1 MQKGSVYIKK
11 KQYFCTEIQNHKMMK
26 RLLILLACLPIWAA
40 GQSLEECQTAAEH
53 NYPLIR
59 QYDLVART
67 TDLTLSSIKRG
78 WLPQLSVNAQVSY
91 QSDVTSWPEQ
101 IQAMY
106 QQAGLDMKGL
116 DKFQYRVGLDLNQ
129 PVYDGGVMHSRQRVT
144 RAEGEVQVAQTEVTL
159 YQVRQ
164 RVNELFFSL
173 LLVQEQLRLNH
184 ERTFL
189 LQENEKTV
197 TALYNSGSA
206 SESEVQTIR
215 AEVLDTHRQQTTLTS
230 QQRALQ
236 RMLSL
241 FCGIEV
247 TEPVK
252 PEEWS
257 SLSEELNRP
266 ELKLADAQLR
276 LAQAQERALNSAL
289 TPRLSVFASGFYGY
303 PGYNLFHDMM
313 HRNGSLNGIVGA
325 RLTWSLSPF
334 YTRRNDRAKIQVQR
348 EMVETNRELF
358 LFNTRLERTRQ
369 DEQTEQYR
377 QLMRDDEQII
387 TLRTAIRQAAESK
400 MQNGII
406 SVNDLLKEINS
417 ESAARVQLSIHEIEM
432 LKNQYDQRFTT
443 NN

>member
-1 MQKGSVYIKK
+1 MKN
-11 KQYFCTEIQNHKMMK
+11 KQYLCTEIQNHKMMK
-26 RLLILLACLPIWAA
+26 RFFILFAWLPIIAA
-40 GQSLEECQTAAEH
+40 GQRLEECHAAAER

-78 WLPQLSVNAQVSY
+78 WLPQLALNAQVSY

-116 DKFQYRVGLDLNQ
+116 DRFQYRVGLDLNQ

-144 RAEGEVQVAQTEVTL
+144 RAEGEVQAAQTEVTL
-159 YQVRQ
+159 YQIRQ

-173 LLVQEQLRLNH
+173 LLVEEQLRLNS
-184 ERTFL
+184 ELTFL

-197 TALYNSGSA
+197 TSLYNRGTA

-215 AEVLDTHRQQTTLTS
+215 AEVLDAHRQQTTLTS

-241 FCGIEV
+241 FCGMEV
-247 TEPVK
+247 TKPVK
-252 PEEWS
+252 PQEWNP
-257 SLSEELNRP
+257 LSEELNRP
-266 ELKLADAQLR
+266 ELKLVEAQLR
-276 LAQAQERALNSAL
+276 LANAQERALNSAI

-325 RLTWSLSPF
+325 RLTWSLTPF
-334 YTRRNDRAKIQVQR
+334 YTRHNDRAKIQVQR
-348 EMVETNRELF
+348 EMAETNRELF
-358 LFNTRLERTRQ
+358 LFNTRLERLRQ

-400 MQNGII
+400 MQNGVIG
-406 SVNDLLKEINS
+406 VNDLLKEINS
-417 ESAARVQLSIHEIEM
+417 ENAARVQLSIHEIEL
-432 LKNQYDQRFTT
+432 LKNQYDQRYTT

>member
-1 MQKGSVYIKK
+1 
-11 KQYFCTEIQNHKMMK
+11 MK

-40 GQSLEECQTAAEH
+40 GQRLEECHAAAER

-116 DKFQYRVGLDLNQ
+116 DRLQYRVGLDLNQ

-144 RAEGEVQVAQTEVTL
+144 RAEGEVQAAQTEVTL

-164 RVNELFFSL
+164 RVNEMFFSL

-197 TALYNSGSA
+197 TALYNRGTA

-215 AEVLDTHRQQTTLTS
+215 ADVLDAHRQQTTLTS

-313 HRNGSLNGIVGA
+313 HSNGSLNGIVRA

-334 YTRRNDRAKIQVQR
+334 YTRHNDRAKIQVQR

-369 DEQTEQYR
+369 NEQTEQYH

-400 MQNGII
+400 MQNGVI

-417 ESAARVQLSIHEIEM
+417 EAAARVQLSIHEIEL

>member
-1 MQKGSVYIKK
+1 
-11 KQYFCTEIQNHKMMK
+11 MK

-40 GQSLEECQTAAEH
+40 GQRLEECQTAAER

-129 PVYDGGVMHSRQRVT
+129 PVYDGGVMRSRQRVT
-144 RAEGEVQVAQTEVTL
+144 RAEGEVQAAQTEVTL
-159 YQVRQ
+159 YHIRQ
-164 RVNELFFSL
+164 RVNEMFFSL
-173 LLVQEQLRLNH
+173 LLVQEQLRLND
-184 ERTFL
+184 ERTYL

-197 TALYNSGSA
+197 TALYNRGTA

-215 AEVLDTHRQQTTLTS
+215 AEVLDAHRQQTTLTS
-230 QQRALQ
+230 RQRVLQ

-241 FCGIEV
+241 FCGIEI

-252 PEEWS
+252 PQEWN

-266 ELKLADAQLR
+266 ELKLVEAQLR
-276 LAQAQERALNSAL
+276 LANAQDRALNSAL

-303 PGYNLFHDMM
+303 PGYNLFNDMM
-313 HRNGSLNGIVGA
+313 YRNGSLNGIVGA

-348 EMVETNRELF
+348 EMAETNRELF
-358 LFNTRLERTRQ
+358 LFNTRLERLRQ

-400 MQNGII
+400 MQNGVI
-406 SVNDLLKEINS
+406 SVNDLLKEINN
-417 ESAARVQLSIHEIEM
+417 ENAARVQLSIHEIEL

>member
-1 MQKGSVYIKK
+1 MKN
-11 KQYFCTEIQNHKMMK
+11 KQYLCTEIQNHKMMK
-26 RLLILLACLPIWAA
+26 RFFILFAWLPIIAA
-40 GQSLEECQTAAEH
+40 GQRLEECQAAAER

-116 DKFQYRVGLDLNQ
+116 DRFQYRVGLDLNQ

-144 RAEGEVQVAQTEVTL
+144 RAEGEVQAAQTEVTL
-159 YQVRQ
+159 YQIRQ
-164 RVNELFFSL
+164 RVNEMFFSL
-173 LLVQEQLRLNH
+173 LLVQEQLRLND
-184 ERTFL
+184 ERTYL

-197 TALYNSGSA
+197 TALYNRGTA

-215 AEVLDTHRQQTTLTS
+215 AEVLDAHRQQTTLTS
-230 QQRALQ
+230 RQRVLQ

-241 FCGIEV
+241 FCGIEI

-252 PEEWS
+252 PQEWN

-266 ELKLADAQLR
+266 ELKLVEAQLR
-276 LAQAQERALNSAL
+276 LANAQDRALNSAL

-303 PGYNLFHDMM
+303 PGYNLFNDMM
-313 HRNGSLNGIVGA
+313 YRNGSLNGIVGA

-348 EMVETNRELF
+348 EMAETNRELF
-358 LFNTRLERTRQ
+358 LFNTRLERLRQ

-387 TLRTAIRQAAESK
+387 SLRTAIRQAAESK
-400 MQNGII
+400 MQNGVI
-406 SVNDLLKEINS
+406 SVNDLLKEINN
-417 ESAARVQLSIHEIEM
+417 ENAARVQLSIHEIEL

>member
-1 MQKGSVYIKK
+1 
-11 KQYFCTEIQNHKMMK
+11 MMK

-40 GQSLEECQTAAEH
+40 GQRLEECQKAAEH

-129 PVYDGGVMHSRQRVT
+129 PVYDGGVMRSRQRVT
-144 RAEGEVQVAQTEVTL
+144 RAEGEVQAAQTEVTL
-159 YQVRQ
+159 YHIRQ
-164 RVNELFFSL
+164 RVNEMFFSL
-173 LLVQEQLRLNH
+173 LLVQEQLRLND
-184 ERTFL
+184 ERTYL

-197 TALYNSGSA
+197 TALYNRGTA

-215 AEVLDTHRQQTTLTS
+215 AEVLDAHRQQTTLTS
-230 QQRALQ
+230 RQRVLQ

-241 FCGIEV
+241 FCGIEI

-252 PEEWS
+252 PQEWN

-266 ELKLADAQLR
+266 ELKLVEAQLR
-276 LAQAQERALNSAL
+276 LANAQDRALNSAL

-303 PGYNLFHDMM
+303 PGYNLFNDMM
-313 HRNGSLNGIVGA
+313 YRNGSLNGIVGA

-348 EMVETNRELF
+348 EMAETNRELF
-358 LFNTRLERTRQ
+358 LFNTRLERLRQ

-400 MQNGII
+400 MQNGVI
-406 SVNDLLKEINS
+406 SVNDLLKEINN
-417 ESAARVQLSIHEIEM
+417 ENAARVQLSIHEIEL

>member
-1 MQKGSVYIKK
+1 
-11 KQYFCTEIQNHKMMK
+11 MMK
-26 RLLILLACLPIWAA
+26 RFFILFAWLPIIAA
-40 GQSLEECQTAAEH
+40 GQRLEECQTAAER

-116 DKFQYRVGLDLNQ
+116 DRLQYRVGLDLTQ

-144 RAEGEVQVAQTEVTL
+144 RAEGEVQAAQTEVTL
-159 YQVRQ
+159 YQIRQ

-206 SESEVQTIR
+206 AESEVQTIR
-215 AEVLDTHRQQTTLTS
+215 AEVLDAHRQQTTLTS

-303 PGYNLFHDMM
+303 PGYNLFNDMM
-313 HRNGSLNGIVGA
+313 HRNGTLNGIVGA

-334 YTRRNDRAKIQVQR
+334 YTRHNDRAKIQVQR
-348 EMVETNRELF
+348 EMAETNRDLF
-358 LFNTRLERTRQ
+358 LFNTRLERLRQ

-400 MQNGII
+400 MQNGVI
-406 SVNDLLKEINS
+406 SVNDLLKEINN
-417 ESAARVQLSIHEIEM
+417 ENAARVQLSIHEIEL

>member
-1 MQKGSVYIKK
+1 MKK
-11 KQYFCTEIQNHKMMK
+11 KQYLCIEIQNHKMMK
-26 RLLILLACLPIWAA
+26 RFLIFFAWLPIWVA
-40 GQSLEECQTAAEH
+40 GQSLDECQAAAER

-59 QYDLVART
+59 QYDLMTRT
-67 TDLTLSSIKRG
+67 TELTLSSIKRG
-78 WLPQLSVNAQVSY
+78 WLPQLALNAQVTY

-116 DKFQYRVGLDLNQ
+116 DRFQYRVGLDLNQ

-144 RAEGEVQVAQTEVTL
+144 RAEGEVQAAQTEVTL
-159 YQVRQ
+159 YQIRQ
-164 RVNELFFSL
+164 RVNEMFFSL
-173 LLVQEQLRLNH
+173 LLVQEQLRLND
-184 ERTFL
+184 ERTYL

-197 TALYNSGSA
+197 TALYNRGTA

-215 AEVLDTHRQQTTLTS
+215 AEVLDAHRQQTTLTS

-241 FCGIEV
+241 FCGIEI

-252 PEEWS
+252 PQEWN

-266 ELKLADAQLR
+266 ELKLVEAQLR
-276 LAQAQERALNSAL
+276 LANAQDRALNSAL

-303 PGYNLFHDMM
+303 PGYNLFQDMM

-334 YTRRNDRAKIQVQR
+334 YTRHNDRAKIQVQR
-348 EMVETNRELF
+348 EMAETNRELF
-358 LFNTRLERTRQ
+358 LFNTRLERLCQ

-400 MQNGII
+400 MQNGVIG
-406 SVNDLLKEINS
+406 VNDLLKEINS
-417 ESAARVQLSIHEIEM
+417 ENAARVQLSIHEIEL

>member
-1 MQKGSVYIKK
+1 MKK
-11 KQYFCTEIQNHKMMK
+11 KQYLCTEIQNHKMMK

-40 GQSLEECQTAAEH
+40 GQRLEECQTAAEH

-59 QYDLVART
+59 QYDLVTRT

-116 DKFQYRVGLDLNQ
+116 DRLQYRVGLDLNQ

-144 RAEGEVQVAQTEVTL
+144 RAEGEVQAAQTEVTL

-215 AEVLDTHRQQTTLTS
+215 AEVLDAHRQQTTLTS
-230 QQRALQ
+230 QQRVLQ

-252 PEEWS
+252 PEEWN
-257 SLSEELNRP
+257 SLGEELNRP

-276 LAQAQERALNSAL
+276 LAQTQERALNSAL

-313 HRNGSLNGIVGA
+313 HRNGTLNGIVGA

-417 ESAARVQLSIHEIEM
+417 ESAARVQLSIHEIEL

>member
-1 MQKGSVYIKK
+1 MKN
-11 KQYFCTEIQNHKMMK
+11 KQYLCTEIQNHKMMK
-26 RLLILLACLPIWAA
+26 RFFILFAWLPIIAA
-40 GQSLEECQTAAEH
+40 GQRLEECQAAAER

-116 DKFQYRVGLDLNQ
+116 DRFQYRVGLDLNQ
-129 PVYDGGVMHSRQRVT
+129 PVYDGGVMHSRQRVI
-144 RAEGEVQVAQTEVTL
+144 RAEGEVQAAQTEVTL
-159 YQVRQ
+159 YQIRQ
-164 RVNELFFSL
+164 RVNEMFFSL
-173 LLVQEQLRLNH
+173 LLVQEQLRLND
-184 ERTFL
+184 ERTYL

-197 TALYNSGSA
+197 TALYNRGTA

-215 AEVLDTHRQQTTLTS
+215 AEVLDAHRQQTTLTS
-230 QQRALQ
+230 RQRVLQ

-241 FCGIEV
+241 FCGIEI

-252 PEEWS
+252 PQEWI

-266 ELKLADAQLR
+266 ELKLVEAQLR
-276 LAQAQERALNSAL
+276 LANAQDRALNSAL

-303 PGYNLFHDMM
+303 PGYNLFNDMM
-313 HRNGSLNGIVGA
+313 YRNGSLNGIVGA

-348 EMVETNRELF
+348 EMAETNRELF
-358 LFNTRLERTRQ
+358 LFNTRLERLRQ

-387 TLRTAIRQAAESK
+387 SLRTAIRQAAESK
-400 MQNGII
+400 MQNGVI
-406 SVNDLLKEINS
+406 SVNDLLKEINN
-417 ESAARVQLSIHEIEM
+417 ENAARVQLSIHEIEL

>member
-1 MQKGSVYIKK
+1 MEK
-11 KQYFCTEIQNHKMMK
+11 KQYLCIEIQNHKMMK
-26 RLLILLACLPIWAA
+26 RFLIFFAWLPIWVA
-40 GQSLEECQTAAEH
+40 GQSLDECQAAAER

-59 QYDLVART
+59 QYDLMTRT
-67 TDLTLSSIKRG
+67 TELTLSSIKRG
-78 WLPQLSVNAQVSY
+78 WLPQLALNAQVTY

-116 DKFQYRVGLDLNQ
+116 DRFQYRVGLDLNQ
-129 PVYDGGVMHSRQRVT
+129 PVYDGGVMHSRQRIT
-144 RAEGEVQVAQTEVTL
+144 RAEGEVQAAQTEVTI
-159 YQVRQ
+159 YQIRQ
-164 RVNELFFSL
+164 RVNEMFFSL
-173 LLVQEQLRLNH
+173 LLVQEQLRLND
-184 ERTFL
+184 ERTYL

-197 TALYNSGSA
+197 TALYNRGTA

-215 AEVLDTHRQQTTLTS
+215 AEVLDAHRQQTTLTS
-230 QQRALQ
+230 RQRVLQ

-241 FCGIEV
+241 FCGIEI

-252 PEEWS
+252 PQEWNG
-257 SLSEELNRP
+257 LSEELNRP
-266 ELKLADAQLR
+266 ELKLVEAQLR
-276 LAQAQERALNSAL
+276 LANAQDRALNSAL

-334 YTRRNDRAKIQVQR
+334 YTRHNDRAKIQVQR
-348 EMVETNRELF
+348 EMAQTNRELF
-358 LFNTRLERTRQ
+358 LFNTRLERLRQ

-400 MQNGII
+400 MQNGVI

-417 ESAARVQLSIHEIEM
+417 ENAARVQLSIHEIEL

>member
-1 MQKGSVYIKK
+1 MKN
-11 KQYFCTEIQNHKMMK
+11 KQYLCTEIQNHKMMK
-26 RLLILLACLPIWAA
+26 RFFILFAWLPIIAA
-40 GQSLEECQTAAEH
+40 GQRLEECQAAAER

-116 DKFQYRVGLDLNQ
+116 DRFQYRVGLDLNQ

-144 RAEGEVQVAQTEVTL
+144 RAEGEVQAAQTEVTL
-159 YQVRQ
+159 YQIRQ
-164 RVNELFFSL
+164 RVNEMFFSL
-173 LLVQEQLRLNH
+173 LLVQEQLRLND
-184 ERTFL
+184 ERTYL

-197 TALYNSGSA
+197 TALYNRGTA

-215 AEVLDTHRQQTTLTS
+215 AEVLDAHRQLTTLTS

-241 FCGIEV
+241 FCGMEV
-247 TEPVK
+247 TKPVK
-252 PEEWS
+252 PQEWN

-266 ELKLADAQLR
+266 ELKLVEAQLR
-276 LAQAQERALNSAL
+276 LANAQDRALNSAL

-303 PGYNLFHDMM
+303 PGYNLFNDMM
-313 HRNGSLNGIVGA
+313 YRNGSLNGIVGA

-348 EMVETNRELF
+348 EMAETNRELF
-358 LFNTRLERTRQ
+358 LFNTRLERLRQ

-387 TLRTAIRQAAESK
+387 SLRTAIRQAAESK
-400 MQNGII
+400 MQNGVI
-406 SVNDLLKEINS
+406 SVNDLLKEINN
-417 ESAARVQLSIHEIEM
+417 ENAARVQLSIHEIEL

>member
-1 MQKGSVYIKK
+1 MKN
-11 KQYFCTEIQNHKMMK
+11 KQYLCTEIQNHKMMK
-26 RLLILLACLPIWAA
+26 RLFILFAWLPVIAA
-40 GQSLEECQTAAEH
+40 GQRLEECQTAAER

-116 DKFQYRVGLDLNQ
+116 DRLQYRVGLDLTQ

-144 RAEGEVQVAQTEVTL
+144 RAEGEVQAAQTEVTL
-159 YQVRQ
+159 YQIRQ

-215 AEVLDTHRQQTTLTS
+215 AEILDAHRQQTTLTS

-236 RMLSL
+236 RMLSM

-276 LAQAQERALNSAL
+276 LANAQERALNSAL

-303 PGYNLFHDMM
+303 PGYNLFNDMM
-313 HRNGSLNGIVGA
+313 HRNGTLNGIVGA

-334 YTRRNDRAKIQVQR
+334 YTRHNDRAKIQVQR
-348 EMVETNRELF
+348 EMAETNRDLF
-358 LFNTRLERTRQ
+358 LFNTRLERLRQ

-400 MQNGII
+400 MQNGVI
-406 SVNDLLKEINS
+406 SVNDLLKEINN
-417 ESAARVQLSIHEIEM
+417 ENAARVQLSIHEIEL

>member
-1 MQKGSVYIKK
+1 
-11 KQYFCTEIQNHKMMK
+11 MK
-26 RLLILLACLPIWAA
+26 RLLILLAWLPIIAA
-40 GQSLEECQTAAEH
+40 GQRLEECQTAAEH

-116 DKFQYRVGLDLNQ
+116 DRLQYRVGLDLNQ

-144 RAEGEVQVAQTEVTL
+144 RAEGEVQAAQTEVTL

-173 LLVQEQLRLNH
+173 LLVQEQLRLNS
-184 ERTFL
+184 ERTIL

-197 TALYNSGSA
+197 TSLYNSGTA

-215 AEVLDTHRQQTTLTS
+215 AEVLDAHRQQTTLTS

-241 FCGIEV
+241 FCGMEV
-247 TEPVK
+247 TKPVK
-252 PEEWS
+252 PQEWN

-266 ELKLADAQLR
+266 ELKLVEAQLR
-276 LAQAQERALNSAL
+276 LANAQERALNSAL

-313 HRNGSLNGIVGA
+313 HRNSTLNGIVGA

-334 YTRRNDRAKIQVQR
+334 YTRHNDRAKIQVQR
-348 EMVETNRELF
+348 EMAETNRELF
-358 LFNTRLERTRQ
+358 LFNTRLERIRQ

-400 MQNGII
+400 MQNGVI
-406 SVNDLLKEINS
+406 SVNDLLKEINN
-417 ESAARVQLSIHEIEM
+417 ENAARVQLSIHEIEL
-432 LKNQYDQRFTT
+432 LKNQYDQRLTT

>member
-1 MQKGSVYIKK
+1 MKK
-11 KQYFCTEIQNHKMMK
+11 KQYLCTEIQNHKMMK
-26 RLLILLACLPIWAA
+26 RFFILFAWLPIIAA
-40 GQSLEECQTAAEH
+40 GQRLEECQAAAER

-67 TDLTLSSIKRG
+67 TDLTLSSIQRG

-129 PVYDGGVMHSRQRVT
+129 PVYDGGVMRSRQRVT
-144 RAEGEVQVAQTEVTL
+144 RAEGEVQAAQTEVTL
-159 YQVRQ
+159 YHIRQ
-164 RVNELFFSL
+164 RVNEMFFSL
-173 LLVQEQLRLNH
+173 LLVQEQLRLND
-184 ERTFL
+184 ERTYL

-197 TALYNSGSA
+197 TALYNRGTA

-215 AEVLDTHRQQTTLTS
+215 AEVLDAHRQQTTLTS
-230 QQRALQ
+230 RQRVLQ

-241 FCGIEV
+241 FCGIEI

-252 PEEWS
+252 PQEWN

-266 ELKLADAQLR
+266 ELKLVEAQLR
-276 LAQAQERALNSAL
+276 LANAQDRALNSAL

-303 PGYNLFHDMM
+303 PGYNLFNDMM
-313 HRNGSLNGIVGA
+313 YRNGSLNGIVGA

-348 EMVETNRELF
+348 EMAETNRELF
-358 LFNTRLERTRQ
+358 LFNTRLERLRQ

-400 MQNGII
+400 MQNGVI

-417 ESAARVQLSIHEIEM
+417 ENAARVQLSIHEIEL

>member
-1 MQKGSVYIKK
+1 MKK
-11 KQYFCTEIQNHKMMK
+11 KQYLCIEIQNHKMMK
-26 RLLILLACLPIWAA
+26 RFLIFFAWLPIWVA
-40 GQSLEECQTAAEH
+40 GQSLDECQAAAER

-59 QYDLVART
+59 QYDLMART

-78 WLPQLSVNAQVSY
+78 WLPQLALNAQVTY

-116 DKFQYRVGLDLNQ
+116 DRFQYRVGLDLNQ

-144 RAEGEVQVAQTEVTL
+144 RAEGEVQAAQTEVTI
-159 YQVRQ
+159 YQIRK
-164 RVNELFFSL
+164 RVNEMFFSL
-173 LLVQEQLRLNH
+173 LLVQEQLRLND
-184 ERTFL
+184 ERTYL

-197 TALYNSGSA
+197 TALYNRGTA

-215 AEVLDTHRQQTTLTS
+215 AEVLDAHRQQTTLTS

-241 FCGIEV
+241 FCGIEI

-252 PEEWS
+252 PQEWS
-257 SLSEELNRP
+257 NLSEELHRP
-266 ELKLADAQLR
+266 ELKLVEAQLR
-276 LAQAQERALNSAL
+276 LANAQDRALNSAL

-303 PGYNLFHDMM
+303 PGYNLFNDMM

-348 EMVETNRELF
+348 EMAENNRELF
-358 LFNTRLERTRQ
+358 LFNTRLERLRQ

-387 TLRTAIRQAAESK
+387 SLRTSIRQAAESK

-406 SVNDLLKEINS
+406 GVNDLLKEINN
-417 ESAARVQLSIHEIEM
+417 ENAARVQLSIHEIEL

>member
-1 MQKGSVYIKK
+1 MKN
-11 KQYFCTEIQNHKMMK
+11 KQYLCTEIQNHKMMK
-26 RLLILLACLPIWAA
+26 RFFILFAWLPIIAA
-40 GQSLEECQTAAEH
+40 GQRLEECQAAAER

-144 RAEGEVQVAQTEVTL
+144 RAEGEVQAAQTEVTL
-159 YQVRQ
+159 YQIRQ
-164 RVNELFFSL
+164 RVNEMFFSL
-173 LLVQEQLRLNH
+173 LLVQEQLRLND
-184 ERTFL
+184 ERTYL

-197 TALYNSGSA
+197 TALYNRGTA

-215 AEVLDTHRQQTTLTS
+215 AEVLDAHRQQTTLTS
-230 QQRALQ
+230 RQRVLQ

-241 FCGIEV
+241 FCGIEI

-252 PEEWS
+252 PQEWN

-266 ELKLADAQLR
+266 ELKLVEAQLR
-276 LAQAQERALNSAL
+276 LANAQDRALNSAL

-303 PGYNLFHDMM
+303 PGYNLFNDMM
-313 HRNGSLNGIVGA
+313 YRNGSLNGIVGA

-348 EMVETNRELF
+348 EMAETNRELF
-358 LFNTRLERTRQ
+358 LFNTRLERLRQ

-387 TLRTAIRQAAESK
+387 SLRTAIRQAAESK
-400 MQNGII
+400 MQNGVI
-406 SVNDLLKEINS
+406 SVNDLLKEINN
-417 ESAARVQLSIHEIEM
+417 ENAARVQLSIHEIEL

>member
-1 MQKGSVYIKK
+1 MKK
-11 KQYFCTEIQNHKMMK
+11 KQYLCIEIQNHKMMK
-26 RLLILLACLPIWAA
+26 RFLIFFAWLPIWVA
-40 GQSLEECQTAAEH
+40 GQSLDECQAAAER

-144 RAEGEVQVAQTEVTL
+144 RAEGEVQAAQTEVTL
-159 YQVRQ
+159 YQIRQ
-164 RVNELFFSL
+164 RVNEMFFSL
-173 LLVQEQLRLNH
+173 LLVQEQLRLND
-184 ERTFL
+184 ERTYL

-197 TALYNSGSA
+197 TALYNRGTA

-215 AEVLDTHRQQTTLTS
+215 AEVLDAHRQQTTLTS
-230 QQRALQ
+230 RQRVLQ

-241 FCGIEV
+241 FCGIEI

-252 PEEWS
+252 PQEWN

-266 ELKLADAQLR
+266 ELKLVEAQLR
-276 LAQAQERALNSAL
+276 LANAQDRALNSAL

-303 PGYNLFHDMM
+303 PGYNLFNDMM
-313 HRNGSLNGIVGA
+313 YRNGSLNGIVGA

-348 EMVETNRELF
+348 EMAETNRELF
-358 LFNTRLERTRQ
+358 LFNTRLERLRQ

-387 TLRTAIRQAAESK
+387 SLRTAIRQAAESK
-400 MQNGII
+400 MQNGVI
-406 SVNDLLKEINS
+406 SVNDLLKEINN
-417 ESAARVQLSIHEIEM
+417 ENAARVQLSIHEIEL

>member
-1 MQKGSVYIKK
+1 MKN
-11 KQYFCTEIQNHKMMK
+11 KQYLCTEIQNHKMMK
-26 RLLILLACLPIWAA
+26 RLFILFAWLPIIAA
-40 GQSLEECQTAAEH
+40 GQRLEECQAAAER

-116 DKFQYRVGLDLNQ
+116 DRLQYRVGLDLTQ

-144 RAEGEVQVAQTEVTL
+144 RAEGEVQAAQTEVTL
-159 YQVRQ
+159 YQIRQ

-173 LLVQEQLRLNH
+173 LLVQEQLRLND
-184 ERTFL
+184 ERTYL

-197 TALYNSGSA
+197 TALYNRGTA

-215 AEVLDTHRQQTTLTS
+215 AEVIDAHRQQTTLTS
-230 QQRALQ
+230 RQRVLQ

-241 FCGIEV
+241 FCGMEV
-247 TEPVK
+247 TKPVK
-252 PEEWS
+252 PQEWN

-266 ELKLADAQLR
+266 ELKLVEAQLR
-276 LAQAQERALNSAL
+276 LANAQDRALNSAI

-303 PGYNLFHDMM
+303 PGYNLFNDMM

-348 EMVETNRELF
+348 EMAETNRELF
-358 LFNTRLERTRQ
+358 LFNTRLERLCQ

-387 TLRTAIRQAAESK
+387 SLRTSIRQAAESK
-400 MQNGII
+400 MQNGVIG
-406 SVNDLLKEINS
+406 VNDLLKEINS
-417 ESAARVQLSIHEIEM
+417 ENAARVQLSIHEIEL

>member
-1 MQKGSVYIKK
+1 MKN

-26 RLLILLACLPIWAA
+26 RLFILFAWLPVIAA
-40 GQSLEECQTAAEH
+40 GQRLEECQTAAER

-116 DKFQYRVGLDLNQ
+116 DRLQYRVGLDLTQ

-144 RAEGEVQVAQTEVTL
+144 RAEGEVQAAQTEVTL
-159 YQVRQ
+159 YQIRQ

-215 AEVLDTHRQQTTLTS
+215 AEILDAHRQQTTLTS

-236 RMLSL
+236 RMLSM

-303 PGYNLFHDMM
+303 PGYNLFNDMM
-313 HRNGSLNGIVGA
+313 HRNGTLNGIVGA

-334 YTRRNDRAKIQVQR
+334 YTRHNDRAKIQVQR
-348 EMVETNRELF
+348 EMAETNRDLF
-358 LFNTRLERTRQ
+358 LFNTRLERLRQ

-400 MQNGII
+400 MQNGVI
-406 SVNDLLKEINS
+406 SVNDLLKEINN
-417 ESAARVQLSIHEIEM
+417 ENAARVQLSIHEIEL

>member
-1 MQKGSVYIKK
+1 MKK
-11 KQYFCTEIQNHKMMK
+11 KQYLCPEIQNHKMMK
-26 RLLILLACLPIWAA
+26 RFFILFAWLPIIAA
-40 GQSLEECQTAAEH
+40 GQRLEECQTAAER

-59 QYDLVART
+59 QYDLVVRT

-116 DKFQYRVGLDLNQ
+116 DRLQYRVGLDLNQ

-144 RAEGEVQVAQTEVTL
+144 RAEGEVQAAQTEVTL

-173 LLVQEQLRLNH
+173 LLVEEQLRLNS

-197 TALYNSGSA
+197 TSLYNSGSA

-215 AEVLDTHRQQTTLTS
+215 AEVLDAHRQQTTLTS

-266 ELKLADAQLR
+266 ELKLVEAQLR
-276 LAQAQERALNSAL
+276 LANAQERALNSAL

-303 PGYNLFHDMM
+303 PGYNLFNDMM

-348 EMVETNRELF
+348 EMAETNRDLF
-358 LFNTRLERTRQ
+358 LFNTRLERLRQ

-400 MQNGII
+400 MKNGII

-417 ESAARVQLSIHEIEM
+417 EAAARVQLSIHEIEL

>member
-1 MQKGSVYIKK
+1 MKK
-11 KQYFCTEIQNHKMMK
+11 KQYLCIKIQNHKMMK
-26 RLLILLACLPIWAA
+26 RFLIFFAWLPIWVA
-40 GQSLEECQTAAEH
+40 GQSLDECQAAAER

-59 QYDLVART
+59 QYDLMTRT
-67 TDLTLSSIKRG
+67 TELTLSSIKPG
-78 WLPQLSVNAQVSY
+78 WLPQLALNAQVSY

-116 DKFQYRVGLDLNQ
+116 DRFQYRVGLDLNQ

-144 RAEGEVQVAQTEVTL
+144 RAEGEVQAAQTEVTL
-159 YQVRQ
+159 YQIRQ
-164 RVNELFFSL
+164 RVNEMFFSL
-173 LLVQEQLRLNH
+173 LLVQEQLRLND
-184 ERTFL
+184 ERTYL

-197 TALYNSGSA
+197 TALYNRGTA

-215 AEVLDTHRQQTTLTS
+215 AEVLDAHRQQTTLTS

-241 FCGIEV
+241 FCGMEV
-247 TEPVK
+247 TKPVK
-252 PEEWS
+252 PQEWN
-257 SLSEELNRP
+257 SLSEELHRP
-266 ELKLADAQLR
+266 ELKLVEAQLR
-276 LAQAQERALNSAL
+276 LANAQDRALNSAL

-348 EMVETNRELF
+348 EMAETNRDLF
-358 LFNTRLERTRQ
+358 LFNTRLERLRQ

-400 MQNGII
+400 MKNGII

-417 ESAARVQLSIHEIEM
+417 EAAARVQLSIHEIEL

>member
-1 MQKGSVYIKK
+1 MKN
-11 KQYFCTEIQNHKMMK
+11 KQYLCTEIQNHKMMK
-26 RLLILLACLPIWAA
+26 RFFILFAWLPIIAA
-40 GQSLEECQTAAEH
+40 GQRLEECQAAAER

-116 DKFQYRVGLDLNQ
+116 DRFQYRVGLDLNQ

-144 RAEGEVQVAQTEVTL
+144 RAEGEVQAAQTEVTL
-159 YQVRQ
+159 YQIRQ
-164 RVNELFFSL
+164 RVNEMFFSL
-173 LLVQEQLRLNH
+173 LLVQEQLRLND
-184 ERTFL
+184 ERTYL

-197 TALYNSGSA
+197 TALYNRGTA

-215 AEVLDTHRQQTTLTS
+215 AEVLDAHRQQTTLTS
-230 QQRALQ
+230 RQRVLQ

-241 FCGIEV
+241 FCGIEI
-247 TEPVK
+247 TEPVI
-252 PEEWS
+252 PQEWN

-266 ELKLADAQLR
+266 ELKLVEAQLR
-276 LAQAQERALNSAL
+276 LANAQDRALNSAL

-303 PGYNLFHDMM
+303 PGYNLFNDMM
-313 HRNGSLNGIVGA
+313 YRNGSLNGIVGA

-348 EMVETNRELF
+348 EMAETNRELF
-358 LFNTRLERTRQ
+358 LFNTRLERLRQ

-387 TLRTAIRQAAESK
+387 SLRTAIRQAAESK
-400 MQNGII
+400 MQNGVI
-406 SVNDLLKEINS
+406 SVNDLLKEINN
-417 ESAARVQLSIHEIEM
+417 ENAARVQLSIHEIEL

>member
-1 MQKGSVYIKK
+1 MKK
-11 KQYFCTEIQNHKMMK
+11 KQYLCTEIQNHKMMK
-26 RLLILLACLPIWAA
+26 RFFILFAWLPIIAA
-40 GQSLEECQTAAEH
+40 GQRLEECQAAAER

-116 DKFQYRVGLDLNQ
+116 DRLQYRVGLDLNQ
-129 PVYDGGVMHSRQRVT
+129 PVYDGGVMNSRQRVT
-144 RAEGEVQVAQTEVTL
+144 RAEGEVQAAQTEVTL
-159 YQVRQ
+159 YQIRQ

-173 LLVQEQLRLNH
+173 LLVEEQLRLNS
-184 ERTFL
+184 ELTFL

-215 AEVLDTHRQQTTLTS
+215 AEVLDAHRQQTTLTS

-241 FCGIEV
+241 FCGMEV
-247 TEPVK
+247 TKPVK
-252 PEEWS
+252 PQEWN

-313 HRNGSLNGIVGA
+313 YRNGTLNGIVGA

-334 YTRRNDRAKIQVQR
+334 YTRHNDRAKIQVQR
-348 EMVETNRELF
+348 EMVETNRDLF
-358 LFNTRLERTRQ
+358 LFNTRLERLRL
-369 DEQTEQYR
+369 DEQTEQYH

-400 MQNGII
+400 MQNGVI
-406 SVNDLLKEINS
+406 SVNDLLKEINN
-417 ESAARVQLSIHEIEM
+417 ENAARVQLSIHEIEL

>member
-11 KQYFCTEIQNHKMMK
+11 KQYFCTVIQNHKMMK
-26 RLLILLACLPIWAA
+26 RLLILLVCLPIWAA

-144 RAEGEVQVAQTEVTL
+144 RAEGEVQSAQTEVTL

-215 AEVLDTHRQQTTLTS
+215 AEVLDAHRQQTTLTS

-303 PGYNLFHDMM
+303 PGYSLFHDMM

-417 ESAARVQLSIHEIEM
+417 ENAARVQLSIHEIEL

>member
-1 MQKGSVYIKK
+1 MKK
-11 KQYFCTEIQNHKMMK
+11 KQYLCTEIQNHKMMK
-26 RLLILLACLPIWAA
+26 RFLIFFAWLPIWVA
-40 GQSLEECQTAAEH
+40 GQSLDECQAAAER

-116 DKFQYRVGLDLNQ
+116 DKFQYRVGLDLTQ

-144 RAEGEVQVAQTEVTL
+144 RAAGEVQAAQTEVTL
-159 YQVRQ
+159 YQIRQ

-215 AEVLDTHRQQTTLTS
+215 AEILDAHRQQTTLTS

-236 RMLSL
+236 RMLSM

-276 LAQAQERALNSAL
+276 LANAQERALNSAL

-303 PGYNLFHDMM
+303 PGYNLFNDMM
-313 HRNGSLNGIVGA
+313 HRNGTLNGIVGA

-334 YTRRNDRAKIQVQR
+334 YTRHNDRAKIQVQR
-348 EMVETNRELF
+348 EMAETNRDLF
-358 LFNTRLERTRQ
+358 LFNTRLERLRQ

-400 MQNGII
+400 MQNGVI
-406 SVNDLLKEINS
+406 SVNDLLKEINN
-417 ESAARVQLSIHEIEM
+417 ENAARVQLSIHEIEL